1 MQHTVF
7 HTTFKEVNQERQ
19 YDKVYGFTHLTELQH
34 RGAFNKLGSLTWE
47 GTEGIL
53 QALSQAQMASQ
64 QICDGVWWTAWKI
77 ERKQLRVQSM
87 AVNKPK
93 TIVLQIRP

>member
-1 MQHTVF
+1 M
-7 HTTFKEVNQERQ
+7 NQYRQ
-19 YDKVYGFTHLTELQH
+19 YNKTTGFTHLTELQY
-34 RGAFNKLGSLTWE
+34 RGAFNKLGSPALE

-53 QALSQAQMASQ
+53 SALFQAQMASQ

-77 ERKQLRVQSM
+77 ERKQLRVQSI
-87 AVNKPK
+87 VVSKPK